1 MANVNVKF
9 SASVKDLIDATNSV
23 KGAINSI
30 VETASKATSIL
41 KGFGEAA
48 IAGLS
53 VEGIKSFI
61 ESQSQMA
68 EQTER
73 TAAIFGM
80 STTGAQELGLI
91 ARATGGDAE
100 ALAMA
105 MQRLQ
110 TNLARAAT
118 GTGPAAAALKALDIN
133 AKSLVGLSIDE
144 QMRKFADSFAKF
156 ADGPNKAAVA
166 IALFGRAGAQMI
178 PVLDQGRIG
187 LEMLRQTADYVAISP
202 ENIES
207 WAKLGRSTTTL
218 KTAIS
223 NLAGT
228 LSGEFTSGLTTATNK
243 LTGFIGAIN
252 TAANAGTLW
261 DRVLNLIKTTAVEV
275 AKAEDISGSGGNIVS
290 AANAQLAAERLE
302 LLRTT
307 GTKTLTELMGHA
319 NTTKHSFQEMWDTM
333 LGIGGKKPQMPA
345 MDLNA
350 KDCDQRAQATIPIN
364 DPNGGRC
371 V

>member
-1 MANVNVKF
+1 MATNVNVKF
-9 SASVKDLIDATNSV
+9 SASIKDLIDATNSV

-53 VEGIKSFI
+53 VEGVKSFI

-118 GTGPAAAALKALDIN
+118 GTGPPRRRSRRSTSTPN
-133 AKSLVGLSIDE
+133 RWSVFLS
-144 QMRKFADSFAKF
+144 MNKCGNLPNSFAKF

-218 KTAIS
+218 KQPYQ
-223 NLAGT
+223 
-228 LSGEFTSGLTTATNK
+228 TS
-243 LTGFIGAIN
+243 
-252 TAANAGTLW
+252 
-261 DRVLNLIKTTAVEV
+261 R
-275 AKAEDISGSGGNIVS
+275 
-290 AANAQLAAERLE
+290 ERLP
-302 LLRTT
+302 
-307 GTKTLTELMGHA
+307 A
-319 NTTKHSFQEMWDTM
+319 NLH
-333 LGIGGKKPQMPA
+333 
-345 MDLNA
+345 
-350 KDCDQRAQATIPIN
+350 RA
-364 DPNGGRC
+364 
-371 V
+371 